1 MRPYLENYVQVLSLQ
16 YRTDVKL
23 LEQDIY
29 EERLRKLDLLSL
41 EKRRLFGD
49 RFAAAQYLREFTSMR
64 RTDVLHG
71 LIVIEKGETV
81 LNYNMGDLGLML
93 GGNFSL
99 RGHWNSLPRETVG
112 PYKFS
117 RPCSMEPSAA

>member
-1 MRPYLENYVQVLSLQ
+1 LSLQ

-29 EERLRKLDLLSL
+29 EERLRELDLLSL

-71 LIVIEKGETV
+71 LIVIEKGEIA
-81 LNYNMGDLGLML
+81 LN
-93 GGNFSL
+93 
-99 RGHWNSLPRETVG
+99 
-112 PYKFS
+112 
-117 RPCSMEPSAA
+117 